1 MIEKTPYTEVKFLG
15 LNLRSYPPAGPI
27 RTGIW
32 EGGLDNVAGF
42 EGPVYERA
50 LGKLRRFAAREWSNP
65 AWFLPPEAVGERVWK
80 VSRQDAGVRRARTR
94 VKVLDYPRQCAS
106 ACGR

>member
-1 MIEKTPYTEVKFLG
+1 M
-15 LNLRSYPPAGPI
+15 
-27 RTGIW
+27 
-32 EGGLDNVAGF
+32 AGF

-80 VSRQDAGVRRARTR
+80 VRGLVSARTD
-94 VKVLDYPRQCAS
+94 VCLS
-106 ACGR
+106 ARSQWNACFAPILQQWYT

>member
-1 MIEKTPYTEVKFLG
+1 MYLCYDTPRVCPPRLH
-15 LNLRSYPPAGPI
+15 PPAGPI

-80 VSRQDAGVRRARTR
+80 VSGRDAGAGLLSLSLCRTR
-94 VKVLDYPRQCAS
+94 VS
-106 ACGR
+106 AH